1 MGVLTNTE
9 LEKLSVMYDGDKS
22 RDATDKIRG
31 FLFQDYVMIRCL
43 LQEHVEYVCS
53 EYLEDVDVSW
63 RARIYGLRNMY
74 VPAAVV
80 RHVGSATSGS
90 VYNEFKVRHASRN
103 SIYLIYKNMPVLQ
116 ILWNLPFLILGFLIK
131 MLFFVK
137 KGYGKEYITG
147 LAKGFA
153 LCRRDKKVQFCWK
166 HLRSYLKIQWE
177 LWVNVIRRAVDF

>member
-1 MGVLTNTE
+1 MFSACAGAAIYRRAAFDE
-9 LEKLSVMYDGDKS
+9 IGMFDE
-22 RDATDKIRG
+22 AH
-31 FLFQDYVMIRCL
+31 FA
-43 LQEHVEYVCS
+43 
-53 EYLEDVDVSW
+53 YLEDVDVSW

-116 ILWNLPFLILGFLIK
+116 ILWNLPFLIPGFLIK

-166 HLRSYLKIQWE
+166 HLGSYLKIQWE

>member
-1 MGVLTNTE
+1 M
-9 LEKLSVMYDGDKS
+9 
-22 RDATDKIRG
+22 
-31 FLFQDYVMIRCL
+31 
-43 LQEHVEYVCS
+43 
-53 EYLEDVDVSW
+53 EDVDVSW

-116 ILWNLPFLILGFLIK
+116 ILWNLPFLIPGFLIK

-137 KGYGKEYITG
+137 RGYGKEYITG